1 MDIILVSL
9 AAILMVIGILG
20 SILPVLPGVPICWVG
35 LLVFYLVPSVPV
47 NYWFLGITFFIA
59 VLIYAL
65 NLIIPAMGTKR
76 YGGSRSGMIGATIGL
91 VIGLFS
97 PIPFGVI
104 IGPFVGAFIGE
115 LINKSNRKSALKAA
129 YGSFI
134 GFLASSFMELVVAFS
149 FLLLFLW
156 KVWEFKAVIF

>member
-1 MDIILVSL
+1 MDIILVSI
-9 AAILMVIGILG
+9 AALLMVIGILG
-20 SILPVLPGVPICWVG
+20 SFLPVLPGVPISWVG
-35 LLVFYLVPSVPV
+35 LLVFHLAPSVPV

-76 YGGSRSGMIGATIGL
+76 YGGSKSGMVGATLGL

>member
-1 MDIILVSL
+1 MDIFFVSL
-9 AAILMVIGILG
+9 AALLMVLGILG
-20 SILPVLPGVPICWVG
+20 SFFPVLPGVPISWVG
-35 LLVFYLVPSVPV
+35 ILIFYLAPSVPV

-76 YGGSRSGMIGATIGL
+76 YGGSKSGMIGATIGL

-104 IGPFVGAFIGE
+104 IGPFLGAFIGE
-115 LINKSNRKSALKAA
+115 IINKSNRKSALKAA
-129 YGSFI
+129 FGSFI
-134 GFLASSFMELVVAFS
+134 GFLASTFMELLVAFS